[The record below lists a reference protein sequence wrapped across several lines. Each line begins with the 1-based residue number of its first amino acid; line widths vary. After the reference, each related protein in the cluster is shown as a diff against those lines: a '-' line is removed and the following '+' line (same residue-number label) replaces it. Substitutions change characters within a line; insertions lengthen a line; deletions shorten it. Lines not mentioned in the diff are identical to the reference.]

1 MAIPILL
8 VTGGVSA
15 PFLILDGRGHY
26 MQFLWR
32 NPNLVTSTVA
42 GWGILFYW
50 LTRRA
55 AALVLLR
62 GTGAK
67 LRVGNVPV
75 A

>member
-8 VTGGVSA
+8 VTAGVA
-15 PFLILDGRGHY
+15 LPFLILDGRNHY
-26 MQFLWR
+26 MHFLLQ
-32 NPNLVTSTVA
+32 NPNLVTATVA

-50 LTRRA
+50 GTRRT

-67 LRVGNVPV
+67 LRVGDDPL

>member
-1 MAIPILL
+1 MAVPILVVTAGVAVPILL
-8 VTGGVSA
+8 
-15 PFLILDGRGHY
+15 LDARGHY
-26 MQFLWR
+26 IAFLWQ
-32 NPNLVTSTVA
+32 NPNLVTATVA
-42 GWGILFYW
+42 AWGILFYW

-67 LRVGNVPV
+67 LRVGNDPV